1 MIADQVKLTPEFKS
15 QTNKAIF
22 SIIFFVFV
30 YSILLLSAVAL
41 TAICIYAGVAI
52 ILAVPRLIVIAL
64 GLGLASF
71 GVLILVFLIK
81 FIFKSHKV
89 DRSHLV
95 EVHKDNEPKLFELID
110 DIVKEVGTAFPKK
123 VYLSSEVN
131 ASVFYDSSFWSM
143 FFPVKKNLTI
153 GLGLVNSV
161 NKSELKAILSHEFG
175 HFAQRSMKV
184 GSYVYNVNQVIFNM
198 IYDNSSFDKLIHKW
212 SSVSG
217 FFAIFVILAVK
228 VIQGIQWILRKL
240 YEVVNK
246 SYLALSREM
255 EFHAD
260 EIAAHITGYRPLQT
274 SLVRLSLADHAFNTV
289 LNYYDAKIAENIK
302 SENVYQEQAFVMNF
316 IAKDHDISILDNL
329 PRVSVDDLNKFNKSK
344 LVIKDQWSSHPSTEE
359 RVERLQQINLDKQD
373 LDTAP
378 ASDYF
383 ENIDETQKKLT
394 QHIFKNVKYEGETK
408 FLSFQD
414 FEKNY
419 STDYINNSFSKD
431 YNGYYDN
438 KNPLLFDLE
447 NIEENMNIESLK
459 DLFSDEKVDLV
470 YTANSLSNDIETL
483 KQVANKTI
491 RIKTF
496 DYDGKRYKR
505 KEAQDLI
512 NTLNR
517 SLKDIN
523 QSIQE
528 NDISIYSYFLNIEK
542 STSKKPELTDLY
554 RQFFKFDE
562 TYADKY
568 EYYTRLINGLN
579 FINYTTQIEEINLNF
594 SRLKGL
600 EAKVK
605 MEIKAMLSDPLFKEE
620 ITPQIRENFELYC
633 SKEWKY
639 IGNTQYFEKNLNTLF
654 TALHNYG
661 FVLSRGYFLLKKKL
675 LSYQIELL
683 K

>member
-1 MIADQVKLTPEFKS
+1 
-15 QTNKAIF
+15 
-22 SIIFFVFV
+22 
-30 YSILLLSAVAL
+30 
-41 TAICIYAGVAI
+41 
-52 ILAVPRLIVIAL
+52 
-64 GLGLASF
+64 
-71 GVLILVFLIK
+71 
-81 FIFKSHKV
+81 
-89 DRSHLV
+89 
-95 EVHKDNEPKLFELID
+95 
-110 DIVKEVGTAFPKK
+110 
-123 VYLSSEVN
+123 
-131 ASVFYDSSFWSM
+131 
-143 FFPVKKNLTI
+143 
-153 GLGLVNSV
+153 
-161 NKSELKAILSHEFG
+161 
-175 HFAQRSMKV
+175 
-184 GSYVYNVNQVIFNM
+184 
-198 IYDNSSFDKLIHKW
+198 
-212 SSVSG
+212 
-217 FFAIFVILAVK
+217 
-228 VIQGIQWILRKL
+228 
-240 YEVVNK
+240 
-246 SYLALSREM
+246 
-255 EFHAD
+255 
-260 EIAAHITGYRPLQT
+260 
-274 SLVRLSLADHAFNTV
+274 
-289 LNYYDAKIAENIK
+289 
-302 SENVYQEQAFVMNF
+302 
-316 IAKDHDISILDNL
+316 
-329 PRVSVDDLNKFNKSK
+329 
-344 LVIKDQWSSHPSTEE
+344 
-359 RVERLQQINLDKQD
+359 
-373 LDTAP
+373 
-378 ASDYF
+378 
-383 ENIDETQKKLT
+383 
-394 QHIFKNVKYEGETK
+394 
-408 FLSFQD
+408 
-414 FEKNY
+414 
-419 STDYINNSFSKD
+419 
-431 YNGYYDN
+431 
-438 KNPLLFDLE
+438 
-447 NIEENMNIESLK
+447 
-459 DLFSDEKVDLV
+459 LFSDEKVDLV

-528 NDISIYSYFLNIEK
+528 NDISIYSYFLNLEK
-542 STSKKPELTDLY
+542 SKSKKPELTDLY
-554 RQFFKFDE
+554 RQFFKFDK